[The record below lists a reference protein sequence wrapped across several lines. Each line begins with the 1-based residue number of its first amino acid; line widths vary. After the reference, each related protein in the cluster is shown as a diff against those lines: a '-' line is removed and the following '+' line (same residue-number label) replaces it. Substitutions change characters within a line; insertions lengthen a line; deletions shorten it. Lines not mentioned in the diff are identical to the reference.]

1 MSTKPNWPLRAF
13 PNVGDGPLY
22 DGLSKRELFAA
33 LAMNGLLAAN
43 ARGINDPDYTMN
55 FDPERLSQWAVQ
67 HADALIAALDR
78 TARNADEGQKP

>member
-1 MSTKPNWPLRAF
+1 MSTRPNWPPRAF

-33 LAMNGLLAAN
+33 MAMQGLLAAN

-78 TARNADEGQKP
+78 SASQPPEGQP